1 MATLVND
8 ARAAGTY
15 AVSLDA
21 ADYSTGIYFYR
32 LEADGQTLMRKMTLL
47 K

>member
-1 MATLVND
+1 MATLVD
-8 ARAAGTY
+8 GARAAGTY
-15 AVSLDA
+15 AVALDA

-32 LEADGQTLMRKMTLL
+32 LEAGGRTLMRKMTLL